1 MPQSPRLTMEN
12 NINSGLNNFYV
23 HIDRTLKRLYF
34 GYAGLN
40 TLLKLLGLVSVYLQ
54 GSCAES
60 LNKYTGRLHP
70 ISITECC
77 CRDLNWQFVI
87 IIIQTKMMP

>member
-1 MPQSPRLTMEN
+1 MPQIPRLTMEN
-12 NINSGLNNFYV
+12 NINSLINHFYV
-23 HIDRTLKRLYF
+23 PIDRTLKRLYF

-40 TLLKLLGLVSVYLQ
+40 KFLKLLAPVSVYLQ
-54 GSCAES
+54 GSYAES

-77 CRDLNWQFVI
+77 CRVQQLVI
-87 IIIQTKMMP
+87 IIIQTKIMP